1 MWRGPTVAWQKEAS
15 AKAKSKIYNI
25 HSKLITIAAERGAD
39 PTINGA
45 LADAIHSAKK
55 DGVTADVIDR
65 AIKRGAGLD
74 KDSSKVEEVFY
85 EGYAPGGVAVIV
97 RALTDNR
104 NRTAP
109 SIRHIFSAFGWNL
122 GETGSVSNFAFEYR
136 GEIRIQKPDNMDDF
150 EMMILETN
158 TIDYIEENGEISI
171 ITAREDYASIKNT
184 IEKWGY
190 TILSANLGY
199 RAKNYTEVTDMDQAL
214 KIYKML
220 EEFGNDED
228 VETVW
233 NTADISDELWKKVT
247 EFAESKRFR
256 T

>member
-1 MWRGPTVAWQKEAS
+1 MWRWPTVAGQKEAS

-25 HSKLITIAAERGAD
+25 HSKLITIAAERGSD
-39 PTINGA
+39 PSINGA
-45 LADAIHSAKK
+45 LADAIYSAKR
-55 DGVTADVIDR
+55 DGVTSDVIDR
-65 AIKRGAGLD
+65 AIKRGAWLD
-74 KDSSKVEEVFY
+74 KDATKVEEIFY
-85 EGYAPGGVAVIV
+85 EGYAPGGVAIIV

-109 SIRHIFSAFGWNL
+109 SMRHIFSAFGWNL

-136 GEIRIQKPDNMDDF
+136 GEIKIQKPDSMDDF
-150 EMMILETN
+150 EMMILDTN
-158 TIDYIEENGEISI
+158 TLDYSEENGEII
-171 ITAREDYASIKNT
+171 VITAREDYASIKST
-184 IEKWGY
+184 IEKAWY
-190 TILSANLGY
+190 TINSATLGY
-199 RAKNYTEVTDMDQAL
+199 RAKNYTEVTDMDNAL

-220 EEFGNDED
+220 EEFEADED

-247 EFAESKRFR
+247 EFVESKKFR